1 MPRNEDEDDKLEK
14 IITKNWYHDVGSKAH
29 NTPLCTD
36 NINLSNYGNGQIMD
50 GLSRSL

>member
-1 MPRNEDEDDKLEK
+1 MTRDEDGDELEK

-29 NTPLCTD
+29 DITLCTD
-36 NINLSNYGNGQIMD
+36 SINLSNYGNGQIMD